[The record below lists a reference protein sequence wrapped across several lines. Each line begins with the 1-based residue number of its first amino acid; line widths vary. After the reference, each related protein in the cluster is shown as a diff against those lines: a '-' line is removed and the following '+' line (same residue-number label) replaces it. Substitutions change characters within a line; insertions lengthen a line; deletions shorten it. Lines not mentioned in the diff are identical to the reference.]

1 MRCIFRFL
9 VLAMAL
15 VLFSSGC
22 GRLELLRTKELRELQ
37 AETEAMKLEIT
48 KMHSAMGSG
57 FSEQLQNVKEQ
68 EEALA
73 RMKAD
78 LQALVS
84 RLERQLALVEGSMEE
99 SRSRLD
105 KIVQKTEQ
113 IDSKEYVIKGA
124 FASGAAA
131 AADTS
136 GGATA
141 PRIVVKEKTEVEKLY
156 QLAYQD
162 FQSRKFD
169 MAREGFEE
177 LIRNNPQSDL
187 ADNAQYWIAE
197 CYYAKKDYRKA
208 VEEYTKVLKNYPNA
222 NKAPS
227 AMYKLGLA
235 LEKANDTQGR
245 DRVWEELLK
254 KYPASDEAA
263 LVKSKLADTATT
275 EQ

>member
-1 MRCIFRFL
+1 MRRIFRFL
-9 VLAMAL
+9 VPAMAL

-131 AADTS
+131 DTS
-136 GGATA
+136 GGASA
-141 PRIVVKEKTEVEKLY
+141 PRIVVKEKTEVDKLY

-263 LVKSKLADTATT
+263 LVKSKLVDTATT